1 MLSKFKDPISG
12 LTHLAGALLALAGTL
27 MLIVPAFRNGETVKA
42 VSFLIFG
49 LSLILLYSASATY
62 HLLRLDEKGNLILRR
77 IDHMMIYLLIAGT
90 YTPICLV
97 ALRGAWGWGLLSVIG
112 GLAVAGVILTLFV
125 INTPRW
131 VSRIHLHH
139 HGLDGTGSF
148 CAADQ
153 SPPGWR
159 GDWNCVGWGI
169 LHGWSGD
176 LCPQEAGP
184 VPRCFWVPR
193 DLAFVCHGRQFMPL
207 WGHVLYHSKSLKQIS
222 HRKEILFLRLKR
234 SRDKSFA
241 IADDRQQ
248 QGQLH
253 HREKDGGELVKVRMP
268 ADWPQS
274 ARSAAPDNQS

>member
-27 MLIVPAFRNGETVKA
+27 VLIIPAFRNGETVKA

-131 VSRIHLHH
+131 VTVSIYI
-139 HGLDGTGSF
+139 TM
-148 CAADQ
+148 
-153 SPPGWR
+153 GWMA
-159 GDWNCVGWGI
+159 
-169 LHGWSGD
+169 L
-176 LCPQEAGP
+176 A
-184 VPRCFWVPR
+184 
-193 DLAFVCHGRQFMPL
+193 AFVPLIKALPVGGVIGIVLGGVFYTVGAVVYARKKPDPFPGVFGFHEIWHLFVMAGSLCHYGVMFFTIQNL
-207 WGHVLYHSKSLKQIS
+207 
-222 HRKEILFLRLKR
+222 
-234 SRDKSFA
+234 
-241 IADDRQQ
+241 
-248 QGQLH
+248 
-253 HREKDGGELVKVRMP
+253 
-268 ADWPQS
+268 
-274 ARSAAPDNQS
+274 

>member
-1 MLSKFKDPISG
+1 
-12 LTHLAGALLALAGTL
+12 

-131 VSRIHLHH
+131 VTVSIYITMGWMAL
-139 HGLDGTGSF
+139 
-148 CAADQ
+148 AA
-153 SPPGWR
+153 
-159 GDWNCVGWGI
+159 I
-169 LHGWSGD
+169 
-176 LCPQEAGP
+176 
-184 VPRCFWVPR
+184 VP
-193 DLAFVCHGRQFMPL
+193 
-207 WGHVLYHSKSLKQIS
+207 
-222 HRKEILFLRLKR
+222 
-234 SRDKSFA
+234 
-241 IADDRQQ
+241 
-248 QGQLH
+248 
-253 HREKDGGELVKVRMP
+253 LVKALPVGGMVGIVLGGVFYTVG
-268 ADWPQS
+268 AVVY
-274 ARSAAPDNQS
+274 ARKKPDPFPGVFGFHEIWHLFVMAGSLCHYGVMFFTIQNL

>member
-27 MLIVPAFRNGETVKA
+27 VLIVPAFRNGETVKA

-131 VSRIHLHH
+131 VTVSIYI
-139 HGLDGTGSF
+139 TM
-148 CAADQ
+148 
-153 SPPGWR
+153 GWMA
-159 GDWNCVGWGI
+159 
-169 LHGWSGD
+169 L
-176 LCPQEAGP
+176 A
-184 VPRCFWVPR
+184 
-193 DLAFVCHGRQFMPL
+193 AFVPLIKALPVGGVIGIVLGGVFYTVGAVVYARKKPDPFPGVFGFHEIWHLFVMAGSLCHYGVMFFTIQNL
-207 WGHVLYHSKSLKQIS
+207 
-222 HRKEILFLRLKR
+222 
-234 SRDKSFA
+234 
-241 IADDRQQ
+241 
-248 QGQLH
+248 
-253 HREKDGGELVKVRMP
+253 
-268 ADWPQS
+268 
-274 ARSAAPDNQS
+274 